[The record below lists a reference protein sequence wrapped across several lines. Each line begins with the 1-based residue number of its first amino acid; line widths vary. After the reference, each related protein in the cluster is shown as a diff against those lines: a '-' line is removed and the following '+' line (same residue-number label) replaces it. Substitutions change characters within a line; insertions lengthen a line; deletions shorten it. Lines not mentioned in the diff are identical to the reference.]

1 MIRVSGLRGPL
12 GAAFTVSQ
20 GRAVAK
26 TSADLGAFKGLQ
38 RAANQWVLKTKQLV
52 LTPVDGQIGILTWQI
67 VRDGILLAQQLGN
80 TLAQEAP
87 VDVNDLATYVEQYAI
102 TLASLAGV
110 TVDNSPSCRTTDY
123 RGDLKP
129 CATTTNPP
137 PTSLLGGGLKHD
149 EEEPPG
155 PGIDLPVVSSSPKAN
170 TAGFAILG
178 LVILG
183 TVVAVQYGKKKRKK
197 ASRFMGMPAQR
208 PRSWDMGCKA
218 CSGDITPPP
227 ALRGRR

>member
-1 MIRVSGLRGPL
+1 MIRVSQLRGPL
-12 GAAFTVSQ
+12 GAAFTISQ
-20 GRAVAK
+20 DRAVGK

-38 RAANQWVLKTKQLV
+38 RAANQWVLSNKHLV
-52 LTPVDGQIGILTWQI
+52 LTPVDGQVGIKTWQI

-80 TLAQEAP
+80 ALAQEAP
-87 VDVNDLATYVEQYAI
+87 VDVNDLATYAEQYSV

-110 TVDNSPSCRTTDY
+110 TVDADPSCRNTDY

-129 CATTTNPP
+129 CEITTQPP
-137 PTSLLGGGLKHD
+137 PTSLLGGGVKLD
-149 EEEPPG
+149 DPDPP

-178 LVILG
+178 LVIFG
-183 TVVAVQYGKKKRKK
+183 TVVAVQYGKKKKK
-197 ASRFMGMPAQR
+197 ASKF
-208 PRSWDMGCKA
+208 MGCKA

-227 ALRGRR
+227 LLRRR